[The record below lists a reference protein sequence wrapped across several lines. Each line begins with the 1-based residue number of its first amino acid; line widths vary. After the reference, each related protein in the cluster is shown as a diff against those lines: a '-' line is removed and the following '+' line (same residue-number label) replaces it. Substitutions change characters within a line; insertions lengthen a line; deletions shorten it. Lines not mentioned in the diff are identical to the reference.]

1 MTFSSLYHALPGVL
15 NLVYT
20 LDSSGELKKKKNT
33 LEPGP
38 IAVDNLIYENKYQPQ
53 TRIGI
58 FAQNL
63 TIRTCLAAKEA
74 GRGSLAAAKGAV
86 KAWLVL
92 FLKRGYI
99 VGDNQLN

>member
-20 LDSSGELKKKKNT
+20 LDSSGEIKKKKNT

-92 FLKRGYI
+92 FLKRGYV